1 MRPHR
6 SILLIVPVTAA
17 ALLLLAGCV
26 PDGGTA
32 TPTSTP
38 SPSTSSTP
46 APTPTSTPIASGT
59 PITISCDQLITG
71 QAMLDYNPNY
81 TLKAD
86 YTPAPGSLGAQALDA
101 DGIACAWVHGSNG
114 SLIEVSAADLPDEQL
129 NAIMNELVTS
139 SNPVPTYGVEGYF
152 RADAGVGVAQVASGS
167 YWITASSVAF
177 FEPGDVTPLM
187 EAAIASLG

>member
-1 MRPHR
+1 MPA
-6 SILLIVPVTAA
+6 TAA

-26 PDGGTA
+26 PGAD
-32 TPTSTP
+32 TPTP
-38 SPSTSSTP
+38 SPTASSSASSTP
-46 APTPTSTPIASGT
+46 TPTPTSTPIADGT
-59 PITISCDQLITG
+59 PITISCDQLVSG

-86 YTPAPGSLGAQALDA
+86 YTPAAGSLGAQALEA

-114 SLIEVSAADLPDEQL
+114 SLIEVSAADLPAEQL

-152 RADAGVGVAQVASGS
+152 RSDSGVGVAQVASGS

-177 FEPGDVTPLM
+177 FEPGDVTPVM